1 MINLSKGGRINLS
14 KESNN
19 GLDKL
24 FFGSNWGCIQHKGF
38 LGIGGSKEAVDL
50 DSTVLMY
57 DENKKCLGEVSYRQ
71 LQAPGIRHSGD
82 DRVGDT
88 NGNDGLDNETI
99 AVSLK
104 DLSPRVHYL
113 AFILNNFTHQK
124 FGEIPYMGLRIYT
137 ADQVQTNVNIPVNN
151 LAKFNLEDGKEGTKI
166 VDKQAVILGVA
177 YKKDGEWKFKAVGE
191 FGGWYSIDSMKEPTK
206 AFL

>member
-19 GLDKL
+19 GLSKL
-24 FFGSNWGCIQHKGF
+24 FFGSNWGAIRRRGLF
-38 LGIGGSKEAVDL
+38 GGSIEKVDL
-50 DSTVLMY
+50 DSTVLLY
-57 DENKKCLGEVSYRQ
+57 DANKNCIGEVAYYNLS
-71 LQAPGIRHSGD
+71 APGIRHSGD
-82 DRVGDT
+82 DRSGDT

-99 AVSLK
+99 EVRLNEL
-104 DLSPRVHYL
+104 DPRVEYI
-113 AFILNNFTHQK
+113 AFTLNNFTHQT

-137 ADQVQTNVNIPVNN
+137 GDRVQTNTPVNV

-166 VDKQAVILGVA
+166 SDKQAVILGIA
-177 YKKDGEWKFKAVGE
+177 YKKNGEWRFKAVGE
-191 FGGWYSIDSMKEPTK
+191 FGGWTSIDAMKHPTV

>member
-24 FFGSNWGCIQHKGF
+24 FFGSNWGAIHHKGLF
-38 LGIGGSKEAVDL
+38 GISSSVEKVDL

-57 DENKKCLGEVSYRQ
+57 DANKNCIGEVAYYNLS
-71 LQAPGIRHSGD
+71 APGIHHSGD
-82 DRVGDT
+82 DRSGDVD
-88 NGNDGLDNETI
+88 GNDGLDNETI
-99 AVSLK
+99 E
-104 DLSPRVHYL
+104 VHLNELNPKVEYL
-113 AFILNNFTHQK
+113 AFILNNFTQQE

-137 ADQVQTNVNIPVNN
+137 ADRVQTSVSAPVNV
-151 LAKFNLEDGKEGTKI
+151 LAKFNLEEGKEGTKI
-166 VDKQAVILGVA
+166 ADKQAVILGIA
-177 YKKDGEWKFKAVGE
+177 YKKDGSWRFKAVGE
-191 FGGWYSIDSMKEPTK
+191 FGGWNSIDAMKRPTI